1 MLPAPRV
8 QDGLT
13 ISPSPFRK
21 QADSKAPTNHIP
33 DNGKVERFWRT
44 LDTDLIEGTTFDTID
59 EFGKELLEYI
69 IYYNELRP
77 HPALAGQPPKQ
88 AALLLASKLNNPNQS
103 TN

>member
-1 MLPAPRV
+1 L
-8 QDGLT
+8 QT
-13 ISPSPFRK
+13 
-21 QADSKAPTNHIP
+21 
-33 DNGKVERFWRT
+33 NGKVERFWRT

-69 IYYNELRP
+69 IYYNELRR
-77 HPALAGQPPKQ
+77 HQALAGQTPKQ